1 MYGLFGIDFNVQR
14 CITNLN
20 MEKEHQILLDIRQKV
35 NDKVN
40 ITTHLRCESAAA
52 HGYVVQNGVVRIN
65 CVRSFYFLGRF
76 LPNHPATDYLV
87 DIVKPR

>member
-1 MYGLFGIDFNVQR
+1 MVRN
-14 CITNLN
+14 
-20 MEKEHQILLDIRQKV
+20 
-35 NDKVN
+35 
-40 ITTHLRCESAAA
+40 AAA
-52 HGYVVQNGVVRIN
+52 HVYVVQNGVVRIN